1 MGFIS
6 QAFDKSVFNKGSYR
20 AAIGSD
26 TSNGYA
32 VVRISPVRSRIGV
45 GEDPKIVGV
54 LDSDAGG
61 FSFEIQ
67 SEWRDFGGIAS
78 SLVPGVD
85 GAAQKLGGIV
95 NAVGNAGDL
104 ASVGEAYASK
114 LHYQKSNYMSIKIPM
129 MVVDWN
135 GEGQPLLCA
144 QLLAFYSLPVT
155 LGNMIDI
162 FGNDVDN
169 ALEDLKNY
177 LWSNKNYKTLQLV
190 EDAQYYAKKAAEG
203 VKKGAGAVG
212 DFADKVSDAGT
223 NSTSVGAQIGGRLIK
238 STLEDA
244 DDLVTLRASPVP
256 LRVQIGQYFDN
267 DDMVLKSVDF
277 SFSKEMTTSGPLYA
291 KFTLNLSTRKILTSL
306 DDVGLVN
313 MYDRNDRFL
322 TASFT

>member
-6 QAFDKSVFNKGSYR
+6 RAFDKSVFNKSSYK

-26 TSNGYA
+26 TTNGYA

-61 FSFEIQ
+61 FSFDIQ
-67 SEWRDFGGIAS
+67 SEWKDFGGIAS
-78 SLVPGVD
+78 SLVPGVA
-85 GAAQKLGGIV
+85 GAVEKVGGIV
-95 NAVGNAGDL
+95 NAFGNASDL
-104 ASVGEAYASK
+104 ASLGAAYASK
-114 LHYQKSNYMSIKIPM
+114 LHYQKSNYMTIKIPM

-144 QLLAFYSLPVT
+144 QLLAYYSLPVT
-155 LGNMIDI
+155 LGNVIDI
-162 FGNDVDN
+162 LGADADN

-177 LWSNKNYKTLQLV
+177 LWSNNNYKILQLV

-203 VKKGAGAVG
+203 VKTTGGVI
-212 DFADKVSDAGT
+212 DKSVDNAT
-223 NSTSVGAQIGGRLIK
+223 NSTSITSNVFGRAVK
-238 STLEDA
+238 SALEDA
-244 DDLVTLRASPVP
+244 DDLVTLRSSPVP

-277 SFSKEMTTSGPLYA
+277 SFSKEMTKSGPLFA
-291 KFTLNLSTRKILTSL
+291 KFNLNLSTRKILTNL